1 MSKNDTIDL
10 TEAKNMSKK
19 EQFYLILHVFCV
31 VQGYKES
38 REEKMEK
45 NFNYGME
52 LLYGSYKIPTD
63 KATVQIIK
71 MCFQ

>member
-19 EQFYLILHVFCV
+19 EQFQLILHVFCV

-45 NFNYGME
+45 NFNYGIQSIDISFRI
-52 LLYGSYKIPTD
+52 LYINTTHSPI
-63 KATVQIIK
+63 V
-71 MCFQ
+71 